1 MISVAIV
8 DDEAEERQRIRSCL
22 DYVTQQRGIVFC
34 ADEFATAEEFLVKY
48 DFSYDIVFMDILFG
62 KRQDGMRAARKLRE
76 TDKTVALVFITNLAR
91 MALKGY
97 EVDALDFILKPVDKY
112 AFLLKLD
119 RILGRIENRGN
130 EQITVAPKGELYRIR
145 KKLILYLL
153 VRGHYVEY
161 HSREGV
167 FSEYITLAAAEKKLN
182 DPSFVR
188 CDRGCLVNL
197 RFVTQIGKEFCVVDG
212 EMLPIARTQRGE
224 FQRAFAD
231 YLNGQAG
238 ARGGAANAEQ

>member
-97 EVDALDFILKPVDKY
+97 EVDD